1 MDIKNYIIRWLINAV
16 GLLIVSK
23 IMGSIE
29 IDGILTAVVAAA
41 VIGIINI
48 FLRPILIILTLPIN
62 ILTLGLFTLV
72 INGLIFY
79 FVGSIVE
86 GFQVTGY
93 LAAFLGAL
101 ILSVINVLASFM
113 IGMGKGKAFIHI
125 ERRGERRG
133 E

>member
-41 VIGIINI
+41 VIGLINI
-48 FLRPILIILTLPIN
+48 FLRPLLIILTLPIN
-62 ILTLGLFTLV
+62 ILSLGLFTLV

-79 FVGSIVE
+79 FVGSIVD
-86 GFQVTGY
+86 GFHVSGF

-101 ILSVINVLASFM
+101 ILSIINVLATFL

-125 ERRGERRG
+125 QRRGE
-133 E
+133 

>member
-1 MDIKNYIIRWLINAV
+1 MMDARTYIIRWLVNAV

-23 IMGSIE
+23 IMQSIE
-29 IDGILTAVVAAA
+29 IDSILTAVVASA
-41 VIGIINI
+41 VIGLINI
-48 FLRPILIILTLPIN
+48 FLRPLLIILTLPIN
-62 ILTLGLFTLV
+62 ILSLGLFTLV

-86 GFQVTGY
+86 GFHVTGY

-101 ILSVINVLASFM
+101 ILSVINVLATFL

-125 ERRGERRG
+125 ERRGE
-133 E
+133 

>member
-1 MDIKNYIIRWLINAV
+1 MDIKNYVIRWLINAV

-23 IMGSIE
+23 IMESIE
-29 IDGILTAVVAAA
+29 IDGLITAVVAAA

-86 GFQVTGY
+86 GFHVTGY

-101 ILSVINVLASFM
+101 ILSVINVMASFT
-113 IGMGKGKAFIHI
+113 IGMGKGKAFIHS
-125 ERRGERRG
+125 ERRGE
-133 E
+133 

>member
-1 MDIKNYIIRWLINAV
+1 MMDARNYIIRWLVNAV

-23 IMGSIE
+23 IMQSIE
-29 IDGILTAVVAAA
+29 IDGILTAIVAAA
-41 VIGIINI
+41 VIGLINI
-48 FLRPILIILTLPIN
+48 FLSPLLIILTLPIN
-62 ILTLGLFTLV
+62 ILSLGLFTLV

-86 GFQVTGY
+86 GFHVSGF

-101 ILSVINVLASFM
+101 ILSIINVLATFL

-125 ERRGERRG
+125 QRRGE
-133 E
+133 

>member
-1 MDIKNYIIRWLINAV
+1 MMDARNYIIRWLVNAV

-23 IMGSIE
+23 IMQSIE

-41 VIGIINI
+41 VIGLINI
-48 FLRPILIILTLPIN
+48 FLRPLLIILTLPIN
-62 ILTLGLFTLV
+62 ILSLGLFTLV

-125 ERRGERRG
+125 ERRGE
-133 E
+133 

>member
-1 MDIKNYIIRWLINAV
+1 MDARNYIIRWLVNAV

-23 IMGSIE
+23 IMQSIE

-41 VIGIINI
+41 VIGLINI
-48 FLRPILIILTLPIN
+48 FMRPLLIILTLPIN
-62 ILTLGLFTLV
+62 ILSLGLFTLV

-86 GFQVTGY
+86 GFHVSGF

-101 ILSVINVLASFM
+101 ILSIINVLATFL

-125 ERRGERRG
+125 QRRGE
-133 E
+133 

>member
-29 IDGILTAVVAAA
+29 IDGLLTAVVAAA
-41 VIGIINI
+41 VIGIINT

-79 FVGSIVE
+79 FVGNIVE

-93 LAAFLGAL
+93 LAAFLGAF
-101 ILSVINVLASFM
+101 ILSVINVLASLL
-113 IGMGKGKAFIHI
+113 IGMGKGNTFTLS
-125 ERRGERRG
+125 
-133 E
+133 

>member
-41 VIGIINI
+41 VIGLINI
-48 FLRPILIILTLPIN
+48 FLRPLLIILTLPIN
-62 ILTLGLFTLV
+62 ILSLGLFTLV

-86 GFQVTGY
+86 GFHVTGF

-101 ILSVINVLASFM
+101 ILSIINVLATFL

-125 ERRGERRG
+125 QRRGE
-133 E
+133 

>member
-1 MDIKNYIIRWLINAV
+1 MVMKNYIIRWLINAV

-23 IMGSIE
+23 TMESIE

-41 VIGIINI
+41 VIGIINT

-62 ILTLGLFTLV
+62 ILSLGLFTLV

-79 FVGSIVE
+79 FVGNIVE
-86 GFQVTGY
+86 GFQVTGF
-93 LAAFLGAL
+93 LASFIGAL
-101 ILSVINVLASFM
+101 ILSIINILATFL

-125 ERRGERRG
+125 QRGRE
-133 E
+133 

>member
-1 MDIKNYIIRWLINAV
+1 MMDARNYIIRWLVNAV

-23 IMGSIE
+23 IMQSIE

-41 VIGIINI
+41 VIGLINI
-48 FLRPILIILTLPIN
+48 FLRPLLIILTLPIN
-62 ILTLGLFTLV
+62 ILSLGLFTLV

-86 GFQVTGY
+86 GFHVTGF

-101 ILSVINVLASFM
+101 ILSIINVLATFL

-125 ERRGERRG
+125 QRRGE
-133 E
+133 

>member
-1 MDIKNYIIRWLINAV
+1 MMDARNYIIRWLVNAV

-23 IMGSIE
+23 IMQSIE

-41 VIGIINI
+41 VIGLINI
-48 FLRPILIILTLPIN
+48 FLRPLLIILTLPIN
-62 ILTLGLFTLV
+62 ILSLGLFTLV

-101 ILSVINVLASFM
+101 ILSIINVLATFL
-113 IGMGKGKAFIHI
+113 IGMGKGRAFIHI
-125 ERRGERRG
+125 QRRGE
-133 E
+133 

>member
-1 MDIKNYIIRWLINAV
+1 MDARNYIIRWLVNAV

-23 IMGSIE
+23 IMQSIE

-41 VIGIINI
+41 VIGLINI
-48 FLRPILIILTLPIN
+48 FLRPLLIILTLPIN
-62 ILTLGLFTLV
+62 ILSLGLFTLV

-86 GFQVTGY
+86 GFHVTGF

-101 ILSVINVLASFM
+101 ILSIINVLATFL

-125 ERRGERRG
+125 QRRGE
-133 E
+133 

>member
-1 MDIKNYIIRWLINAV
+1 MAMRNYIIRWLINAV

-23 IMGSIE
+23 LMQSIE
-29 IDGILTAVVAAA
+29 IDGVLTAIVAAA

-48 FLRPILIILTLPIN
+48 FLRPILLILTLPIN

-79 FVGSIVE
+79 FVGNIVE

-101 ILSVINVLASFM
+101 ILSVINILATFL

-125 ERRGERRG
+125 QRGQK
-133 E
+133 

>member
-23 IMGSIE
+23 TMESIE

-62 ILTLGLFTLV
+62 ILTLGLFTFV

-79 FVGSIVE
+79 FVGNIVE
-86 GFQVTGY
+86 GFHVTGY

-101 ILSVINVLASFM
+101 ILSIINVLATFL

-125 ERRGERRG
+125 ERRGG

>member
-1 MDIKNYIIRWLINAV
+1 MDIKNYVIRWLINAV

-23 IMGSIE
+23 LMASIE

-79 FVGSIVE
+79 FVGNIVE

-101 ILSVINVLASFM
+101 ILSIINVLATFM

-125 ERRGERRG
+125 RGRRE
-133 E
+133 

>member
-1 MDIKNYIIRWLINAV
+1 MDIKNYVIRWLINAV

-23 IMGSIE
+23 IMESIE
-29 IDGILTAVVAAA
+29 IDGLITAVVAAA

-86 GFQVTGY
+86 GFHVTGY

-101 ILSVINVLASFM
+101 ILSIINVLATFL
-113 IGMGKGKAFIHI
+113 IGMGKGKAYIHI
-125 ERRGERRG
+125 QRKDE
-133 E
+133 

>member
-1 MDIKNYIIRWLINAV
+1 MMDIKNYVIRWLINAV

-23 IMGSIE
+23 LMASIE

-41 VIGIINI
+41 VIGVINI

-62 ILTLGLFTLV
+62 ILSLGLFTLV

-86 GFQVTGY
+86 GFHVTGY

-101 ILSVINVLASFM
+101 ILSIINVLATFL

-125 ERRGERRG
+125 RGRRE
-133 E
+133 

>member
-1 MDIKNYIIRWLINAV
+1 MDIKNYVIRWLINAV

-29 IDGILTAVVAAA
+29 VDGLLTAVVAAA
-41 VIGIINI
+41 VIGIINT
-48 FLRPILIILTLPIN
+48 FLRPLLIILTLPIN

-113 IGMGKGKAFIHI
+113 IGMGKGKAFIHVQ
-125 ERRGERRG
+125 RRGE
-133 E
+133 

>member
-1 MDIKNYIIRWLINAV
+1 MAMKNYIIRWLINAV

-23 IMGSIE
+23 TMESIE
-29 IDGILTAVVAAA
+29 IDGLLTAVVAAA
-41 VIGIINI
+41 VIGIINT

-62 ILTLGLFTLV
+62 VLTLGLFTLV

-79 FVGSIVE
+79 FVGNIVE

-101 ILSVINVLASFM
+101 ILSIINVLASLL
-113 IGMGKGKAFIHI
+113 IGMGKGKAFINI
-125 ERRGERRG
+125 QRRGE
-133 E
+133 

>member
-1 MDIKNYIIRWLINAV
+1 MKNYIIRWLINAV

-23 IMGSIE
+23 TMESIE
-29 IDGILTAVVAAA
+29 IDSILTAVVAAA
-41 VIGIINI
+41 VIGIINT

-62 ILTLGLFTLV
+62 ILSLGLFTLV

-79 FVGSIVE
+79 FVGNIVE

-101 ILSVINVLASFM
+101 ILSVINILATFL

-125 ERRGERRG
+125 QRGRE
-133 E
+133 

>member
-29 IDGILTAVVAAA
+29 IDGLLTAVVAAA
-41 VIGIINI
+41 VIGIINT

-79 FVGSIVE
+79 FVGNIVE

-93 LAAFLGAL
+93 LAAFLGAF
-101 ILSVINVLASFM
+101 ILSVINVLASLL
-113 IGMGKGKAFIHI
+113 IGMWKGNTFTLS
-125 ERRGERRG
+125 
-133 E
+133 

>member
-1 MDIKNYIIRWLINAV
+1 MMDARNYIIRWLVNAV

-23 IMGSIE
+23 IMQSIE
-29 IDGILTAVVAAA
+29 IDGIMTAIVAAA
-41 VIGIINI
+41 VIGLINI
-48 FLRPILIILTLPIN
+48 FLRPLLLILTLPIN
-62 ILTLGLFTLV
+62 ILSLGLFTLV

-86 GFQVTGY
+86 GFHVTGF

-101 ILSVINVLASFM
+101 ILSIINVLATFL

-125 ERRGERRG
+125 QRRGE
-133 E
+133 

>member
-1 MDIKNYIIRWLINAV
+1 MMDARNYIIRWLVNAV

-23 IMGSIE
+23 IMQSIE
-29 IDGILTAVVAAA
+29 IDSILTAVVAAA
-41 VIGIINI
+41 VIGLINI
-48 FLRPILIILTLPIN
+48 FLRPLLLILTLPIN
-62 ILTLGLFTLV
+62 ILSLGLFTLV

-86 GFQVTGY
+86 GFHVSGF

-101 ILSVINVLASFM
+101 ILSVINILATFL

-125 ERRGERRG
+125 QRVRE
-133 E
+133 

>member
-1 MDIKNYIIRWLINAV
+1 MAMKNYIIRWLINAV

-23 IMGSIE
+23 TMESIE
-29 IDGILTAVVAAA
+29 IDGLLTAVVAAA
-41 VIGIINI
+41 VIGIINT
-48 FLRPILIILTLPIN
+48 FLRPILLILTLPIN

-79 FVGSIVE
+79 FVGNIVE

-101 ILSVINVLASFM
+101 ILSIINVLASFL
-113 IGMGKGKAFIHI
+113 IGIGKGKAFVHI
-125 ERRGERRG
+125 QRGRE
-133 E
+133 

>member
-1 MDIKNYIIRWLINAV
+1 MAMKNYIIRWLINAV

-23 IMGSIE
+23 TMESIE
-29 IDGILTAVVAAA
+29 IDSILTAVVAAA
-41 VIGIINI
+41 VIGIINT

-62 ILTLGLFTLV
+62 ILSLGLFTLV

-79 FVGSIVE
+79 FVGNIVE

-101 ILSVINVLASFM
+101 ILSVINVLTSFL
-113 IGMGKGKAFIHI
+113 IGMGKGKAFIHVQ
-125 ERRGERRG
+125 RRGE
-133 E
+133 

>member
-1 MDIKNYIIRWLINAV
+1 MAMKNYIIRWLINAV

-29 IDGILTAVVAAA
+29 IDGVLTAVAAAA
-41 VIGIINI
+41 VIGIINT

-79 FVGSIVE
+79 FVGNIVE

-101 ILSVINVLASFM
+101 ILSVINVLASFL

-125 ERRGERRG
+125 QRWGE
-133 E
+133 